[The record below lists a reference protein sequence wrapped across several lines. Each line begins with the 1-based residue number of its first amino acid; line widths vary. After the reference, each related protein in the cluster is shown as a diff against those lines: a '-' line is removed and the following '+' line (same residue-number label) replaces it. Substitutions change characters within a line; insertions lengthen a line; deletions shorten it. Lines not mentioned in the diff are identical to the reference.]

1 MTLMDTRQFNR
12 NPPGCAVVERST
24 DRGEDGRPGGL
35 SPQLG
40 HEQFSFVRFHLHHP
54 GCVAGPGGGG
64 GGEIKR
70 PLPLVA
76 PSHDFH
82 FLFFLI

>member
-1 MTLMDTRQFNR
+1 MTLMDTRQFDR
-12 NPPGCAVVERST
+12 SPPGCAVVERST

-64 GGEIKR
+64 GGGGEIKR

-82 FLFFLI
+82 FLFF